1 MLTGFRA
8 LMEDYCSPANY
19 QIFLFCRESQ
29 PRYPYPSFKTARV
42 EREDEVG
49 ERRRTPPTTAAA
61 PRKDPS
67 RKEAKTTPTSKPS
80 SPSSPSTTPTTCFMS
95 VLREYKI
102 PLKGTQEIPRLCD
115 DSCKRVHFAQLPKAT
130 SRAPLLRA
138 AATIKILTDTD
149 RESLIAKITADKR
162 LK

>member
-19 QIFLFCRESQ
+19 QIFLFRRESQ
-29 PRYPYPSFKTARV
+29 PCYPYPSFKTASV
-42 EREDEVG
+42 ERENEVG
-49 ERRRTPPTTAAA
+49 ERRRPPPPASAA

-67 RKEAKTTPTSKPS
+67 HKGVNTTPTSKPS
-80 SPSSPSTTPTTCFMS
+80 SPSSPSTTPTTCFLS
-95 VLREYKI
+95 VLRKYKI

-130 SRAPLLRA
+130 SRAPLIRA
-138 AATIKILTDTD
+138 AATIKILTNAD